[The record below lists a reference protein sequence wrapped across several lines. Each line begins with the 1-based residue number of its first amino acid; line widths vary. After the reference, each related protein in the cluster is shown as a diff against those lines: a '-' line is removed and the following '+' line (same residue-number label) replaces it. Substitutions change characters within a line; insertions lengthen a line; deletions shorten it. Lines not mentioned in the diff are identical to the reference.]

1 MRSLIVALLFM
12 MNHMTLTGNEDIN
25 LYGKYIDE
33 IQVEFIKQMEKE
45 FQLSCSGTGQC
56 MPKKLEGI
64 CVSFDAYR
72 EGTLEEARK
81 IEIIG
86 TEKLLKLINDHEKIR
101 PFLSHYPMTHEGADV
116 SIGFIKK
123 SYKLFPYGTV
133 AFVCQG
139 KGKIHYHAR
148 DAKVDYLVKLKEE
161 TYEEAYEIVK
171 QQNLLP

>member
-1 MRSLIVALLFM
+1 MKNIILALFIM
-12 MNHMTLTGNEDIN
+12 AHQITLSADDDASF
-25 LYGKYIDE
+25 YGKYIDE
-33 IQVEFIKQMEKE
+33 IQIEFIKQMEKE

-64 CVSFDAYR
+64 CVSFNAFR

-81 IEIIG
+81 IEILG
-86 TEKLLKLINDHEKIR
+86 TEKLLSLINNHEKIR

-116 SIGFIKK
+116 SIGFIRE

-139 KGKIHYHAR
+139 KGKIHYSVN
-148 DAKVDYLVKLKEE
+148 DPKVDYLVKIKEE
-161 TYEEAYEIVK
+161 TYEEAYDIIK